1 MISRSPALHDA
12 TARSSTVRSGASYAV
27 QRALTEAAFLAVAVV
42 ILIWTLLPIYQGDA
56 GTTPVSDA
64 FAGRFWPDHP
74 TLENFR
80 IVLGQDHFFLQNFW
94 RQLGNSIFVAV
105 ATMVMVLVV
114 AMASYAIGRLK
125 VRYGHVISNAALLTY
140 LIPAAFLAVPFYVV
154 MAQYGLLNT
163 LWALIFAMSTFAIP
177 YAIWV
182 LRQYGDTIPFVDE
195 AKVDGAT
202 PASSTWST
210 SRCCD
215 PRRSRSAPT
224 RSCSPGT
231 SICTPSFCYR
241 RRRSTPFRS
250 RWAIS
255 WSPTTRLEPA

>member
-27 QRALTEAAFLAVAVV
+27 QRALTEVAFLAVAVV
-42 ILIWTLLPIYQGDA
+42 ILIWTLLPIYHMVMLA
-56 GTTPVSDA
+56 LTPVSDA
-64 FAGRFWPDHP
+64 FAGRFWPDNP

-114 AMASYAIGRLK
+114 ASLASYAIGRLK

-182 LRQYGDTIPFVDE
+182 LRQYGDTIPFELDE
-195 AKVDGAT
+195 AAKVDGAT
-202 PASSTWST
+202 PVADLLPGLHPAAAPGADRDRHLRAAARLERVSVRLPSALDRDSST
-210 SRCCD
+210 
-215 PRRSRSAPT
+215 
-224 RSCSPGT
+224 
-231 SICTPSFCYR
+231 PS
-241 RRRSTPFRS
+241 RS

-255 WSPTTRLEPA
+255 W